1 MTSTSHQNPN
11 FTLFPNRNPSFCI
24 LLRTEFDSLLHMLPL
39 FYISHHSRLVK
50 MGIAAVVHNI
60 GLAFYMNFG

>member
-1 MTSTSHQNPN
+1 M
-11 FTLFPNRNPSFCI
+11 LRFPPKPNPSI
-24 LLRTEFDSLLHMLPL
+24 SIILRTKVDSLLHMLPL

-50 MGIAAVVHNI
+50 MGIAAVIHNI